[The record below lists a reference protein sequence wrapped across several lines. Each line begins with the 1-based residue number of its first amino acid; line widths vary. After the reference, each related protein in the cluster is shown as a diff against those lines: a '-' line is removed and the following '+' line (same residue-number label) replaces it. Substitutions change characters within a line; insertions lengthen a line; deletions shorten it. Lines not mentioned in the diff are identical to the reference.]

1 MMVVFESQQNI
12 TFMLKDVGTLED
24 CQEARICSGLES
36 KGVFCCYVCTIRK
49 LEETLANE
57 MKGLD
62 NGDNCLIGS
71 DLGR

>member
-1 MMVVFESQQNI
+1 MMVVFESQENI
-12 TFMLKDVGTLED
+12 TFMLEDVGTLED
-24 CQEARICSGLES
+24 CQEARICSG

-49 LEETLANE
+49 LEEIFANE